1 MFNLDQMAIKMGR
14 GFVIASVGLLLIALA
29 GCAGST
35 ELGAFDLENQRT
47 GAVDKKGFPIFVGSQ
62 YDRDVPLRPTVER
75 ARLDAELQALA
86 ESRKR
91 SGVDAEARRSKLLQQ
106 RLKTIARTHGDE
118 ARAEIAA
125 ACKELEDG
133 EIVCKG
139 D

>member
-1 MFNLDQMAIKMGR
+1 MAFKIGR
-14 GFVIASVGLLLIALA
+14 GFVTASVGLLLIALA
-29 GCAGST
+29 GCAAST

-47 GAVDKKGFPIFVGSQ
+47 GAVDKKGFPVLVGAQ
-62 YDRDVPLRPTVER
+62 YDRGVPLKPTIER

-91 SGVDAEARRSKLLQQ
+91 SGVDIEARRSELLQQ
-106 RLKTIARTHGDE
+106 RLRTIARTHGDE

-125 ACKELEDG
+125 ACKEQEDG